1 METAS
6 PDVCD
11 LLDAVLEQDSPPGMK
26 TTLYP
31 YQKVMGILWLKLWQL
46 GAPVNLIYFG

>member
-1 METAS
+1 MPSPSPDCEVMETAS

-31 YQKVMGILWLKLWQL
+31 YQKVMGIL
-46 GAPVNLIYFG
+46 